1 MSSVNNMRK
10 LYLYGYL
17 ASWSIMYFN
26 LYSNIKYENLKEV
39 DVNKFQIFDYLYLWK
54 EENNRLLANSIQ
66 IFYFIDCIILLSFSN
81 IMRYRWERIV
91 LNMIQ
96 LSVMIGIKDNKEL
109 MSMYLIFETFD
120 LAYFFDLLSSINV
133 GILKQ
138 LNSIYQGVREFKILS
153 IIYLFFKFHQ
163 KIGLIK
169 NVSENDNIIN
179 KPLMRC
185 IFFALYVSYLLRFY
199 DFYVEYITILKNLK
213 KKTN

>member
-54 EENNRLLANSIQ
+54 EENNSLLANSIR

-138 LNSIYQGVREFKILS
+138 LNSIYQGVREFKI
-153 IIYLFFKFHQ
+153 
-163 KIGLIK
+163 
-169 NVSENDNIIN
+169 
-179 KPLMRC
+179 
-185 IFFALYVSYLLRFY
+185 
-199 DFYVEYITILKNLK
+199 
-213 KKTN
+213 

>member
-163 KIGLIK
+163 KIGFIE

-179 KPLMRC
+179 KPLMRGL
-185 IFFALYVSYLLRFY
+185 FFALYVSYLLRFY
-199 DFYVEYITILKNLK
+199 DFYVEYISILKNLK